1 MPAAPKR
8 RRTSAQPHPLPT
20 SSGRR
25 KYLLIEHTDNGGKRV
40 MGRYDSSGVAAEAG
54 RAFRKLLPRGS
65 STYYR
70 VVRDRR
76 T

>member
-40 MGRYDSSGVAAEAG
+40 VGRYDSSKVAAEVRLAL
-54 RAFRKLLPRGS
+54 RKLLPRGS
-65 STYYR
+65 STYYN
-70 VVRDRR
+70 VVRDKRA
-76 T
+76 